1 MFPNRIRFEQPYFVH
16 LCSRFKTCRNYCI
29 AELHKTVCSREKVVL
44 VNDGSSA
51 VMLELGQASLHL
63 DLSCPGVG
71 SIGCTGAIQD
81 SEGRFQLA
89 ARSVKELK

>member
-1 MFPNRIRFEQPYFVH
+1 M
-16 LCSRFKTCRNYCI
+16 
-29 AELHKTVCSREKVVL
+29 
-44 VNDGSSA
+44 NDGSST

-71 SIGCTGAIQD
+71 SIGCTGAIQN

-89 ARSVKELK
+89 TRSVKKLKKKIEKKIEKLKQFIRVQIKHKQEH